1 MSIQLP
7 NIFSKKILPK
17 WVVTIGTLVALLFLF
32 NQCNFTNKE
41 KIDFNTQIKP
51 ILNKHCIHCHGGVKQ
66 NGGFS
71 MMTRESIV
79 APTTSGKPAILP
91 GNARNS
97 EFIKRLTTEDV
108 EERMPFE
115 GNPLSSTEIELLTQW
130 VNEGAEWGLHWAYN
144 PVQKIEVPKRAKALG
159 AVSAKSIVNWERNN
173 IDYFINKK
181 LIANDLTPSQL
192 ADKNAILRR
201 VSLDLIGL
209 PAPKALSDAFL
220 RKDNPITYEQL
231 VDELLASPRYGE
243 RWASMWLDLA
253 RYADSKGFER
263 DPNRSIYP
271 YRDYVI
277 QAFNQ
282 DLPYDQFITE
292 QLAGDLLEN
301 PTDVQLIATG
311 FHRNTT
317 NNDEGGTNNEEY
329 RVAAVINRVNTTG
342 EALLGSTFA
351 CIQCHGHPYDPFEH
365 KEYYQMMAFFNNT
378 RDEDTHKEYPLLR
391 MYRPEDSLKLVH
403 LTNWVK
409 EVENEER
416 ATEIK
421 HFLKTWQPTINSIDT
436 DSLVNA
442 ALYDTKYLG
451 FRQNGQAII
460 RKVPLTGK
468 NKLIIKVLNAKKG
481 GHFTV
486 HLGTKNGPIITQYKF
501 ATSKL
506 TTPFIEMPLT
516 ETTGTHDL
524 YLQYQNP
531 LLTNPNAMDF
541 RLDWFY
547 FTNGFPGE
555 SDADYSSQQQAYWEL
570 MNTTP
575 PTTLIMLDNPEDR
588 SRTTKIFD
596 RGNWQTHKEKVQPAV
611 PKILNPFSENAP
623 NNRLGL
629 AQWITDKQNPLT
641 ARTMVNR
648 LWEQL
653 FGTGLV
659 ETVEDLGTQ
668 GKMPSHPQLLDWL
681 AYQYMH
687 DFEWSTKRLLKEIVT
702 SSTYRQTA
710 KVTAELLEKDPYN
723 QLLSRGPRVRLSAEQ
738 IRDQALAVSGLLNP
752 KMYGKPVMPHQP
764 DGIWNTPYNND
775 KWVVSEGA
783 EKYRRTIYTYMKRS
797 APFPAMETF
806 DVATRDI
813 CSARRIRTNT
823 PLQALVTL
831 NDEGYIEAAKHFA
844 QSLKSENH
852 GDVKAQIEA
861 GYAIAIGKTID
872 TKKLTILE
880 NLYTTSLQDFQEN
893 PAAAKTMIAGLA
905 IEKDIAEIAAM
916 TVVTNAIMNLDE
928 FMMK

>member
-1 MSIQLP
+1 MP
-7 NIFSKKILPK
+7 NRPYKIFSLKIFPK
-17 WVVTIGTLVALLFLF
+17 WAILVGLLCAIIGLFH
-32 NQCNFTNKE
+32 QCNFIQTE

-71 MMTRESIV
+71 MMTREKIL
-79 APTTSGKPAILP
+79 APTNNGKPAIIP
-91 GNARNS
+91 GNPNNS
-97 EFIKRLTTEDV
+97 EFIKRLTTEDI

-115 GNPLSSTEIELLTQW
+115 SPPLPASEIELLTQW
-130 VNEGAEWGLHWAYN
+130 VQEGAQWGLHWAYN
-144 PVQKIEVPKRAKALG
+144 PVQNVAISSTEKALG
-159 AVSAKSIVNWERNN
+159 NVSTNLATDWVSNE

-181 LIANDLTPSQL
+181 LIENDLSPSPG
-192 ADKNAILRR
+192 ANKNAILRR

-209 PAPKALSDAFL
+209 PAPQALADAFL
-220 RKDNPITYEQL
+220 KKDNPITYEQL
-231 VDELLASPRYGE
+231 VDELLKSPQYGE

-263 DPNRSIYP
+263 DPNRSIFP

-277 QAFNQ
+277 KAFNQ
-282 DLPYDQFITE
+282 DMPYDQFLTE

-301 PTDVQLIATG
+301 PTDLQLIATG

-342 EALLGSTFA
+342 EALLGTTFA

-365 KEYYQMMAFFNNT
+365 REYYQMMAFFNNT

-391 MYRPEDSLKLVH
+391 MYRPTDSLKLEA
-403 LTNWVK
+403 LTNWVEK
-409 EVENEER
+409 VDSEER
-416 ATEIK
+416 AVEIK

-460 RKVPLTGK
+460 RNVPLTGK
-468 NKLIIKVLNAKKG
+468 NKLILKVLNVKKG
-481 GHFTV
+481 GQFSV
-486 HLGTKNGPIITQYKF
+486 HLATKNGQIIAQHQF

-506 TTPFIEMPLT
+506 TSPFVEIPLVKT
-516 ETTGTHDL
+516 VGTHDL
-524 YLQYQNP
+524 YLHYKNP

-547 FTNGFPGE
+547 FTKDFPGE
-555 SDADYSSQQQAYWEL
+555 SDADFETQQQVYWDL
-570 MNTTP
+570 MATAP
-575 PTTLIMLDNPEDR
+575 PTTLIMLDNPENR
-588 SRTTKIFD
+588 SRTTNIFD
-596 RGNWQTHKEKVQPAV
+596 RGNWQAHKEKVQPAT
-611 PKILNPFSENAP
+611 PKILNPFPENMP

-629 AQWITDKQNPLT
+629 AKWIIDKKNPLT

-648 LWEQL
+648 LWEQI
-653 FGTGLV
+653 FGKGLV

-668 GKMPSHPQLLDWL
+668 GNTPSHPHLLDWL
-681 AYQYMH
+681 AYQYMNE
-687 DFEWSTKRLLKEIVT
+687 FGWSTKQLLKEVVT
-702 SSTYRQTA
+702 SSTYRQTT
-710 KVTAELLEKDPYN
+710 KMTAGLLKKDPYN
-723 QLLSRGPRVRLSAEQ
+723 KLLSRGPRVRLSAEQ
-738 IRDQALAVSGLLNP
+738 IRDQTLAISGLLNP
-752 KMYGKPVMPHQP
+752 KMYGPPVMPHQP

-775 KWVVSEGA
+775 KWVISEGN

-797 APFPAMETF
+797 APFPVMETF
-806 DVATRDI
+806 DVATRDV

-831 NDEGYIEAAKHFA
+831 NDEGYIEAAKYFA
-844 QSLKSENH
+844 QRIQTETTGS
-852 GDVKAQIEA
+852 VKTKIAA
-861 GYAIAIGKTID
+861 GYSMALNKTIEIE
-872 TKKLTILE
+872 KLAILE
-880 NLYTTSLQDFQEN
+880 NLYNTSLQDFQQN
-893 PAAAKTMIAGLA
+893 PAAAKTMTAGLA
-905 IEKDIAEIAAM
+905 IKEDIEVTAAM
-916 TVVTNAIMNLDE
+916 TVVANAILNLDE

>member
-1 MSIQLP
+1 MP
-7 NIFSKKILPK
+7 NQPPKIFFQKIFPK
-17 WVVTIGTLVALLFLF
+17 WGISAGALVTLLFLF
-32 NQCNFTNKE
+32 NQCNFNQSE

-71 MMTRESIV
+71 MMTRASIL
-79 APTTSGKPAILP
+79 APTTSGKAALIP
-91 GNARNS
+91 GNPNNS
-97 EFIKRLTTEDV
+97 EFIKRLTAEDI

-115 GNPLSSTEIELLTQW
+115 SNPLPPAEIELLTQW
-130 VNEGAEWGLHWAYN
+130 VKEGVEWGLHWAYN
-144 PVQKIEVPKRAKALG
+144 PVQKIEIPTTKKALG
-159 AVSAKSIVNWERNN
+159 AVSGALASDWASNE

-181 LIANDLTPSQL
+181 LIENDLTPSPL
-192 ADKNAILRR
+192 ANKNAILRR

-209 PAPKALSDAFL
+209 PASKELSDAFL

-231 VDELLASPRYGE
+231 VDELLATPQYGE

-282 DLPYDQFITE
+282 DMPYDQFIIE

-342 EALLGSTFA
+342 EALLGTTFA

-391 MYRPEDSLKLVH
+391 MYRPTDSLKLAS

-409 EVENEER
+409 QVDSEAR

-460 RKVPLTGK
+460 RQVPLTNK
-468 NKLIIKVLNAKKG
+468 NKLMLKVLNAKKG
-481 GHFTV
+481 GQFSV
-486 HLGTKNGPIITQYKF
+486 HLGAKNGPIIAQHQF
-501 ATSKL
+501 VTSKL
-506 TTPFIEMPLT
+506 STPFIEIPLIK
-516 ETTGTHDL
+516 TTGIHDL
-524 YLQYQNP
+524 YLQYKNP

-547 FTNGFPGE
+547 FTKDFPGK
-555 SDADYSSQQQAYWEL
+555 SDADFATQQQAYWDL
-570 MNTTP
+570 MGATP

-588 SRTTKIFD
+588 SRTTNIFD
-596 RGNWQTHKEKVQPAV
+596 RGNWQTHKESVQPAT
-611 PKILNPFSENAP
+611 PKVLNPFPEDAP

-629 AQWITDKQNPLT
+629 AQWITDKKNPLT

-653 FGTGLV
+653 FGKGLV

-668 GKMPSHPQLLDWL
+668 GNVPSHPQLLDWL

-687 DFEWSTKRLLKEIVT
+687 DFEWSTKRLLKEMVT

-710 KVTAELLEKDPYN
+710 KVSADLLEKDPYN

-752 KMYGKPVMPHQP
+752 KMYGQPVMPHQP
-764 DGIWNTPYNND
+764 DGIWNTPYNDD
-775 KWVVSEGA
+775 KWVVSEGE

-806 DVATRDI
+806 DVATRDV

-831 NDEGYIEAAKHFA
+831 NDEGYIEAAKYFA
-844 QSLKSENH
+844 QRIKSETS
-852 GDVKAQIEA
+852 GDIKAQIES
-861 GYAIAIGKTID
+861 GYSIAIGKIID
-872 TKKLTILE
+872 AKKSAVLE
-880 NLYTTSLQDFQEN
+880 NLYVTSMKDFQQN
-893 PAAAKTMIAGLA
+893 PTAAKTMTAGLNIDNN
-905 IEKDIAEIAAM
+905 IEEMAAM